1 MEIDFKVC
9 RIFSTFKSWFIL
21 QLDKDPKEVLDDYFS
36 SLDDI
41 RAPNTAIATMQLS
54 VDRLIE
60 SIETPEVA
68 NVVKDVIKMLSLLD
82 EKNITSDII
91 ISCTEVA
98 LVVANGKVRMIY
110 FLFSLSVIMHL
121 WVEL

>member
-1 MEIDFKVC
+1 M
-9 RIFSTFKSWFIL
+9 

-98 LVVANGKVRMIY
+98 LVVANGKVRMIC

-121 WVEL
+121 